1 VRHANDNNQG
11 RRMTSPVSGDALVGH
26 LYDAVMAPSGFQQ
39 FIEALCPAFQ
49 LISAGMLTRHGETQ
63 EVKGLWLH
71 GMSQKSFASYTLDY
85 ARDDIL
91 AHHMMVAPIGSFY
104 ASNLDIPHPERFPE
118 SRFYQE
124 WVLPHGLAYAA
135 GSIVL
140 REGAWLTQLF
150 VQRTPEHPPFTR
162 EEMHRLDQLVSH
174 IQRAM
179 QMRQRFAELQLEQ
192 NFLASSLDV
201 LAMPTLLIDEYGRVV
216 HANRS
221 AGQLLEG
228 RSALWLEDGH
238 LFTRDEAV
246 TRSIN
251 LEVSNA
257 IRASRGI
264 GADPCTTVLLSRS
277 ARAPLI
283 IMIAPMQFYG
293 GAAGQGA
300 ALLFAFDPEIAPSV
314 VVEVVRALFGLSGAE
329 AQLAV
334 ALGSGK
340 TLEDAAQERGTSIHT
355 IRTQLKSIFNKT
367 GTKRQS
373 DLVALLLSSPAYFLA
388 RHAQPEGL

>member
-1 VRHANDNNQG
+1 
-11 RRMTSPVSGDALVGH
+11 MTSPASSDALVGR
-26 LYDAVMAPSGFQQ
+26 LYDAVMAPNGFQQ
-39 FIEALCPAFQ
+39 FIEALCSAFQ
-49 LISAGMLTRHGETQ
+49 LLSAVMLTRHDETQ
-63 EVKGLWLH
+63 EVKGLWLY
-71 GMSQKSFASYTLDY
+71 GMSHESFASYVLDY

-91 AHHMMVAPIGSFY
+91 AHHLMAVPIASFY

-140 REGAWLTQLF
+140 REGAWLTQIF
-150 VQRTPEHPPFTR
+150 VQRAPEHPPFTR
-162 EEMHRLDQLVSH
+162 EEMRRLDQLVPH

-179 QMRQRFAELQLEQ
+179 QMRQRFAELQLGQ
-192 NFLASSLDV
+192 NFLASSLDL
-201 LAMPTLLIDEYGRVV
+201 LAMPTLLFDEYGRVV
-216 HANRS
+216 HANRN
-221 AGQLLEG
+221 AGKLLEG
-228 RSALWLEDGH
+228 RSALWLENGH

-264 GADPCTTVLLSRS
+264 SADPCTTVPLARRG
-277 ARAPLI
+277 RAPLV
-283 IMIAPMQFYG
+283 IMIAPVQFNSRSP
-293 GAAGQGA
+293 GQGA
-300 ALLFAFDPEIAPSV
+300 ALLFAFDPEIAPAV
-314 VVEVVRALFGLSGAE
+314 GVDVVRALFGLSEAE
-329 AQLAV
+329 ARLAV

-340 TLEDAAQERGTSIHT
+340 SLEDAAQDRGTSIHT

-367 GTKRQS
+367 GTKRQA
-373 DLVALLLSSPAYFLA
+373 DLVVLLLSSPAYFLA
-388 RHAQPEGL
+388 SHAQPN

>member
-1 VRHANDNNQG
+1 
-11 RRMTSPVSGDALVGH
+11 MTSPESGHCVLGE
-26 LYDAVMAPSGFQQ
+26 LYDAAMAPGGFQH
-39 FIEALCPAFQ
+39 FVEALCTAFD
-49 LISAGMLTRHGETQ
+49 LVSAAVLTRHEGTQ
-63 EVKGLWLH
+63 EIKGIWLH
-71 GMSQKSFASYTLDY
+71 GMSQKSLAIYALDY

-91 AHHMMVAPIGSFY
+91 AHHIRAAPIASFY

-118 SRFYQE
+118 SRFYRE
-124 WVLPHGLAYAA
+124 WVVPHGLAYAA
-135 GSIVL
+135 GCIVL
-140 REGAWLTQLF
+140 REGDWLTQ
-150 VQRTPEHPPFTR
+150 VYAQRSPAQPPFTR
-162 EEMHRLDQLVSH
+162 DDMQRLNQLVPH
-174 IQRAM
+174 IQRAI
-179 QMRQRFAELQLEQ
+179 QMRQRFAELQLSQ

-201 LAMPTLLIDEYGRVV
+201 LAMPTLLIDEYGRAV

-221 AGQLLEG
+221 AEQLLEG
-228 RSALWLEDGH
+228 RNALWLENGH

-264 GADPCTTVLLSRS
+264 AVEPCTTVQLPRRARS
-277 ARAPLI
+277 PLI
-283 IMIAPMQFYG
+283 IMIAPMQFSRSE
-293 GAAGQGA
+293 AGQGA
-300 ALLFAFDPEIAPSV
+300 ALLFVFDPEIAPSV
-314 VVEVVRALFGLSGAE
+314 GVDVVRALFGLSDAE

-388 RHAQPEGL
+388 GHALPQAPRLPDHCLPL

>member
-1 VRHANDNNQG
+1 
-11 RRMTSPVSGDALVGH
+11 MTGADASYSVLGH
-26 LYDAVMAPSGFQQ
+26 LYDAAMAPSGFQQ
-39 FIEALCPAFQ
+39 FVEALCPAFD
-49 LISAGMLTRHGETQ
+49 LISASVLTRHEGTH
-63 EVKGLWLH
+63 EVKGMWLH
-71 GMSQKSFASYTLDY
+71 GMSQKSLASYALDY

-91 AHHMMVAPIGSFY
+91 AHHMMAAPIASFY

-118 SRFYQE
+118 SRFYRE
-124 WVLPHGLAYAA
+124 WVVPNGLAYAA
-135 GSIVL
+135 GCIVL
-140 REGAWLTQLF
+140 REGDWLTQVF
-150 VQRTPEHPPFTR
+150 VQRSPAQPPFTR
-162 EEMHRLDQLVSH
+162 EDLHRLDQLVPH
-174 IQRAM
+174 IQRAI
-179 QMRQRFAELQLEQ
+179 QMRHRFAELQLGQ

-201 LAMPTLLIDEYGRVV
+201 LAMPTLLIDEYGRAV

-221 AGQLLEG
+221 AEQLLE
-228 RSALWLEDGH
+228 RRNALWLEDGH
-238 LFTRDEAV
+238 LFTRDEAA

-257 IRASRGI
+257 IRASRGL
-264 GADPCTTVLLSRS
+264 AVDPCTTVLLPRR

-283 IMIAPMQFYG
+283 IMIAPMQFSRG
-293 GAAGQGA
+293 EAGQAA
-300 ALLFAFDPEIAPSV
+300 ALLFVFDPDIAPSV
-314 VVEVVRALFGLSGAE
+314 GVDVVRGLFGLSEAE

-340 TLEDAAQERGTSIHT
+340 TLEHAAQERGTSIHT

-388 RHAQPEGL
+388 SPAQAR